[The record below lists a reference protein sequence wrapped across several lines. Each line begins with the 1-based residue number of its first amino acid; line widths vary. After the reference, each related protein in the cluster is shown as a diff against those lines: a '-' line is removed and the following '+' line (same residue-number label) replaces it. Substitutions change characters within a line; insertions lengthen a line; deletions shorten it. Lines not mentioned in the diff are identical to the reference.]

1 MSTFARG
8 ALAGVAISAAIAAS
22 LVAFTPTTFRGTP
35 AEAKEK
41 EALWHERDAPPA
53 QAVQPLLPNGFSP
66 LPSVAPLVKDLK
78 PAVVSVSTANVLR
91 SRRRGGQDPF
101 DEFFR
106 HFLGDAPPSGGGRGD
121 RVMPRGMGSG
131 FILHESGLVL
141 TNNHVIEG
149 ADQITVKLADGREF
163 PATIVGRDPKT
174 DVAILRIQD
183 AKDLPAVALGDSD
196 ALEVG
201 DWVIAIGNPFG
212 LSHSVSMGIVS
223 AKERF
228 IGAGPYDDFIQTD
241 AAINPGNSGGPL
253 FNAKGEVIG
262 INTAIVAHGQGIGFA
277 VPINLVKVLVPQLE
291 QTGTVA
297 RGWLGVAIQDMSPEL
312 ARSLS
317 LDRVRGALIAE
328 VVPGS
333 PAEKAGL
340 KPGDVVLSVDG
351 KSIES
356 YNQLSRTIALFPPG
370 SRLRLQVLRDGKENA
385 IEVAVAEREE
395 DTVLASGRKAP
406 RGGEAVSD
414 VLGLELGKVTP
425 EVARSLGL
433 RAPEGVLVT
442 QVKQGGP
449 ADGAGVANGDVILEV
464 NRRRV
469 RTLQEYAEASRSIRP
484 GDMVLLR
491 IQRGDSAVYVA
502 LRAGGR

>member
-8 ALAGVAISAAIAAS
+8 ALAGVAVSAAIAAS

-35 AEAKEK
+35 ALAKEK
-41 EALWHERDAPPA
+41 QELWHEREGGRAPVLA
-53 QAVQPLLPNGFSP
+53 RDFSP
-66 LPSVAPLVKDLK
+66 LPSVAPLVKELK

-91 SRRRGGQDPF
+91 SRRRGPDPF
-101 DEFFR
+101 EEFFR
-106 HFLGDAPPSGGGRGD
+106 HFLGEPRSQGGGD

-141 TNNHVIEG
+141 TNNHVIDG

-163 PATIVGRDPKT
+163 RAGVVGRDPKT
-174 DVAILRIQD
+174 DVAILQLQD
-183 AKDLPAVALGDSD
+183 AKDLPTVYLGDSD

-212 LSHSVSMGIVS
+212 LSHSVSIGIVS

-253 FNAKGEVIG
+253 FNAAGEVIG
-262 INTAIVAHGQGIGFA
+262 INTAIVAQGQGIGFA
-277 VPINLVKVLVPQLE
+277 VPINLVKALVPQLE
-291 QTGTVA
+291 EKGTVS

-340 KPGDVVLSVDG
+340 RPGDVVLQVEQRTIDT
-351 KSIES
+351 
-356 YNQLSRTIALFPPG
+356 YNQLSRAIAFYAPG
-370 SRLRLQVLRDGKENA
+370 AKVALRVLRNGKE
-385 IEVAVAEREE
+385 IDVEVTVAERMDEA
-395 DTVLASGRKAP
+395 TLASAHRAP
-406 RGGEAVSD
+406 KGGEAVSE

-425 EVARSLGL
+425 EVARALGL
-433 RAPEGVLVT
+433 RSPEGVLVT

-449 ADGAGVANGDVILEV
+449 ADLAGVAQGDVILEI

-469 RTLQEYAEASRSIRP
+469 RSLAEYHEAARSIRP

-502 LRAGGR
+502 LRAGAKR

>member
-8 ALAGVAISAAIAAS
+8 ALAGVAVSAAIGAS
-22 LVAFTPTTFRGTP
+22 LVAFTPTSFRGTP
-35 AEAKEK
+35 ALAKEK
-41 EALWHERDAPPA
+41 GELWHEHAADAAA
-53 QAVQPLLPNGFSP
+53 QPVLAKGFSP
-66 LPSVAPLVKDLK
+66 LPSVAPLVKGLK

-91 SRRRGGQDPF
+91 ARRRGPGQDPF

-106 HFLGDAPPSGGGRGD
+106 HFLGEGQRPDGNGD

-131 FILHESGLVL
+131 FVIHESGLVL
-141 TNNHVIEG
+141 TNNHVIDG

-163 PATIVGRDPKT
+163 RASVVGRDPKT
-174 DVAILRIQD
+174 DVAILKIQD
-183 AKDLPAVALGDSD
+183 AKDLPTVVLGNSD

-212 LSHSVSMGIVS
+212 LWHSVSMGIVS

-253 FNAKGEVIG
+253 FNAAGEVIG
-262 INTAIVAHGQGIGFA
+262 INTAIVAQGQGIGFA
-277 VPINLVKVLVPQLE
+277 VPINLVKALVPQLE
-291 QTGTVA
+291 AKGTVS
-297 RGWLGVAIQDMSPEL
+297 RGWLGVAIQDMSPDM
-312 ARSLS
+312 AKSLS

-333 PAEKAGL
+333 PADKAGI

-351 KSIES
+351 KNIES
-356 YNQLSRTIALFPPG
+356 YNQLSRTIALYPPG
-370 SRLRLQVLRDGKENA
+370 AKLKLQVLRDGKENA
-385 IEVAVAEREE
+385 IQVAVAEREE
-395 DTVLASGRKAP
+395 DAVLASANRAP
-406 RGGEAVSD
+406 RKGEAVSD
-414 VLGLELGKVTP
+414 VLGLQLGPVTP

-449 ADGAGVANGDVILEV
+449 ADAAGVANGDVILEV

-469 RTLQEYAEASRSIRP
+469 RSLPEYTEAARTIQP

-502 LRAGGR
+502 LRAGAR